1 MANLSNKLLINKGK
15 SKDRSNLGLAIKIIV
30 CIIFLI
36 YAVTLIYPFLWM
48 SINALKTK
56 EEFYRDVFAFPES
69 WKFSNYYDAIV
80 NFKITVGS
88 GANTRYVNLLQMFGM
103 SIFLTAT
110 VTVLEILVSSGTAYV
125 LAKYKFRGRG
135 LIYGVIIFAYVA
147 PIVGSMPATYRFM
160 NQIHLLNTI
169 PGVLLL
175 YVGGVGFAFLIL
187 YGHFKNLSWSYAEA
201 AFMDGAN
208 DFQVFFKVM
217 LPLSTPTLTAMA
229 VVTAISYWND
239 FNTPRIY
246 LESYPTLAVGINQLM
261 TDMRY
266 LNEYPMMFACMIVSV
281 VPIIV
286 FFCCFQKSIMKN
298 MVAGG
303 LKG

>member
-1 MANLSNKLLINKGK
+1 MLTNKLLTKKRK
-15 SKDRSNLGLAIKIIV
+15 SKDRSNLGLTIKIIV
-30 CIIFLI
+30 CVIFFI

-56 EEFYRDVFAFPES
+56 EEFYRDVFALPQS
-69 WKFSNYYDAIV
+69 WKFSNYYNAIV

-103 SIFLTAT
+103 SIFITAT

-125 LAKYKFRGRG
+125 LAKYKFKGRG
-135 LIYGVIIFAYVA
+135 LIYAVIIFAYVA

-169 PGVLLL
+169 PGVILL

-187 YGHFKNLSWSYAEA
+187 YAHFKNLSWSYAEA

-208 DFQVFFKVM
+208 DFQVFFKIM
-217 LPLSTPTLTAMA
+217 LPLSAPTLTAMA
-229 VVTAISYWND
+229 VVTAIGYWND

-286 FFCCFQKSIMKN
+286 FFSCFQKTIMKN

>member
-1 MANLSNKLLINKGK
+1 MDKLQQGLLKAKKKKEYSNLSKV
-15 SKDRSNLGLAIKIIV
+15 AQIIV
-30 CIIFLI
+30 FVLFLF
-36 YAVTLIYPFLWM
+36 YAITLIYPFLWM

-56 EEFYRDVFAFPES
+56 EEFYKDVFALPS
-69 WKFSNYYDAIV
+69 TWQFSNYVDAVV

-88 GANTRYVNLLQMFGM
+88 GESTRYVNLIEMFGM
-103 SIFLTAT
+103 SLFLTAT
-110 VTVLEILVSSGTAYV
+110 VTVLEILVSSATAYV

-135 LIYGVIIFAYVA
+135 IIYAVIIFAYVA

-160 NQIHLLNTI
+160 NQIHLLNTV

-187 YGHFKNLSWSYAEA
+187 YGHFRNLSWSYAEA
-201 AFMDGAN
+201 AFIDGAN

-229 VVTAISYWND
+229 VITAISYWND

-246 LESYPTLAVGINQLM
+246 LESYPTVAVGINQLM

-266 LNEYPMMFACMIVSV
+266 LNEYPMMFACMIVAV
-281 VPIIV
+281 IPIII
-286 FFCCFQKSIMKN
+286 FFCCFQKTIMKN

>member
-1 MANLSNKLLINKGK
+1 MEKIANKALPRKAKNR
-15 SKDRSNLGLAIKIIV
+15 DRSNLGMAVKIIV
-30 CIIFLI
+30 CAIFFI
-36 YAVTLIYPFLWM
+36 YALTLIYPFMWM
-48 SINALKTK
+48 SMNALKTK
-56 EEFYRDVFAFPES
+56 EEFYRNVFALPES
-69 WKFSNYYDAIV
+69 WKFSNYYNAIV
-80 NFKITVGS
+80 KFKITVGS
-88 GANTRYVNLLQMFGM
+88 GENTKYVNLLQMFGM

-110 VTVLEILVSSGTAYV
+110 VTFLEIFVSSCTAYV
-125 LAKYKFRGRG
+125 LAKYKFKGREI
-135 LIYGVIIFAYVA
+135 IYSVIIFAYVA
-147 PIVGSMPATYRFM
+147 PIVGSLPATYRFM

-169 PGVLLL
+169 PGVILL
-175 YVGGVGFAFLIL
+175 YVGGVGFAFLIM
-187 YGHFKNLSWSYAEA
+187 YGHFKNLSWSFAEA
-201 AFMDGAN
+201 AFIDGAN

-239 FNTPRIY
+239 FNTPRIF

-281 VPIIV
+281 IPIIV
-286 FFCCFQKSIMKN
+286 FFSCFQKTIMKN